1 MIDHNGSQWIHHVFN
16 TKRIVLVPFVLCTFS
31 LFINRSF
38 LISIPQSQWNELER
52 YYASIDGTMDGGI
65 PGISNN
71 SAAGTDEINADANAD
86 VANTTTGGSTATTGG
101 GDDHE
106 KYPNAKDASSREKV
120 SKPLAQNLQ
129 MEPVLFVHVGKAG
142 GSTIRHVNNKAYKS
156 CKEKKKLPSNTDTP
170 YSCTLA
176 RMTPGKFVHIWNR
189 QDTYSNYSRFLV
201 TVRNPIDRLVSWFYF
216 SRTHKRTHTIHS
228 CYNTINDLVTA
239 TMLPKTNLT
248 GNEDYPPYFH
258 NTTNNCV
265 EVGQKCLMGEQ
276 NCKHHNFY
284 NNEVYMEDLVYW
296 KSCYNKLN
304 QQPQIADHNDNGQDH
319 CVARN
324 IRIDVIRQ
332 EYAEFDLFHVLKL
345 WGVPPNVTPETGFNY
360 EAKNT
365 LAMATTS
372 SRSRN
377 TTLEVSPSK
386 YISPEGVRALCE
398 AICPELLAYKSV
410 VANADNLNSSDV
422 ANAFQDL
429 DDSCHVPVD
438 EICGTEFHYRN
449 YKQLKNIS
457 DKSSMSKREMD
468 LFNQIPLPQLQTIEK
483 SNTKTLSPRRAEKV
497 V

>member
-296 KSCYNKLN
+296 RSCYNKLN

-319 CVARN
+319 CEARD

-332 EYAEFDLFHVLKL
+332 EYAEFDFFHVLKL
-345 WGVPPNVTPETGFNY
+345 WGAPPSPETGFNY
-360 EAKNT
+360 KAKNT
-365 LAMATTS
+365 LADATA
-372 SRSRN
+372 RSRIN
-377 TTLEVSPSK
+377 QTLLQVSPSK
-386 YISPEGVRALCE
+386 YISLEGVQALCE
-398 AICPELLAYKSV
+398 AICSELLAYKSL

-422 ANAFQDL
+422 VNAFQDL

-449 YKQLKNIS
+449 YKQLKKIR
-457 DKSSMSKREMD
+457 KSH
-468 LFNQIPLPQLQTIEK
+468 
-483 SNTKTLSPRRAEKV
+483 RRHRVAA
-497 V
+497 